1 MEKLIEKYKEE
12 CDILSKL
19 PSRLWKI
26 GQIIIVIGSLIY
38 GFKTFN
44 YIIAFILPIILGCVL
59 YKICADIELVDITK
73 KLNLKYKYKEIFW
86 KLKVRDEIYNSYN
99 AYQKSWITKYC
110 KKNKLNNIEKLK
122 ILREELDKKNTPVK
136 YINPVII
143 GTLMVTGWEFVIQY
157 FWESVGLPGT
167 IIVVIFSAFVIS
179 IVVTWLKKEWKD
191 QTEFLKEFD
200 RFSGTDRLQQLLVYR
215 MMKVGR

>member
-1 MEKLIEKYKEE
+1 MEKLIEKYKKE

-19 PSRLWKI
+19 PSRIWKA

-38 GFKTFN
+38 CFRTLN
-44 YIIAFILPIILGCVL
+44 YIVAFVLPIILGCVL

-73 KLNLKYKYKEIFW
+73 KLKLKYKYKEFFRNF
-86 KLKVRDEIYNSYN
+86 KVRDKIYNSYSS
-99 AYQKSWITKYC
+99 YQKNWITKYC

-143 GTLMVTGWEFVIQY
+143 GTLMITGWEFVIQY
-157 FWESVGLPGT
+157 FWESVGLLGT
-167 IIVVIFSAFVIS
+167 IIVVVFSAFVIS
-179 IVVTWLKKEWKD
+179 IAVAWLKKEWNE
-191 QTEFLKEFD
+191 QMEFFREFD
-200 RFSGTDRLQQLLVYR
+200 RFSGTDRLQELLVYR
-215 MMKVGR
+215 MLKMGK